1 MSTYANLVQ
10 DIKDW
15 TENNGTDFADEIDRF
30 IDNTELRLSKE
41 LIDCPALRR
50 HATSSLTVNDPFI
63 NKPSGLNT
71 TISLQILSSSVRS
84 ALEYRDIGFINE
96 YWPNRSTTGTPKYFS
111 NWDETFFIIA
121 PTPGAALSVEI
132 NYRERFTTINSSN
145 TTNWLTDNAYDVLL
159 YGALIEA
166 AVYNK
171 DAAQQ
176 QVYQQRYAESL
187 QATQAEIALK
197 NKSSFTG

>member
-15 TENNGTDFADEIDRF
+15 TENNGTDFANEIDRF

-111 NWDETFFIIA
+111 NWDET
-121 PTPGAALSVEI
+121 
-132 NYRERFTTINSSN
+132 TINSSN

>member
-71 TISLQILSSSVRS
+71 TISLQIVQLLAHLNILVIGTKLFLLLHPHP
-84 ALEYRDIGFINE
+84 AL
-96 YWPNRSTTGTPKYFS
+96 
-111 NWDETFFIIA
+111 
-121 PTPGAALSVEI
+121 L
-132 NYRERFTTINSSN
+132 
-145 TTNWLTDNAYDVLL
+145 
-159 YGALIEA
+159 
-166 AVYNK
+166 
-171 DAAQQ
+171 
-176 QVYQQRYAESL
+176 
-187 QATQAEIALK
+187 
-197 NKSSFTG
+197 

>member
-1 MSTYANLVQ
+1 M
-10 DIKDW
+10 
-15 TENNGTDFADEIDRF
+15 
-30 IDNTELRLSKE
+30 
-41 LIDCPALRR
+41 
-50 HATSSLTVNDPFI
+50 
-63 NKPSGLNT
+63 
-71 TISLQILSSSVRS
+71 QILSSSVRS